1 MRPVWTPTEAESM
14 RIGTLARTIA
24 ESPTLALND
33 KANQLKAQGEAL
45 IHLGSGEPKSMA
57 PIDAILAASA
67 KLVSAD
73 VKYTPTAGILPLRKA
88 VIAYTEQHYGRT
100 VSPKNVMVAA
110 GAKPA
115 LYAALAA
122 MVDPGD
128 EVVFPA
134 PYWVSYP
141 EMVRMVGGRPVV
153 VAPPDG
159 AFEPLRGDL
168 EAAITDRTKAL
179 ILNSPNNPSGAVYS
193 RDLIAWLVEL
203 CERRDIFLIMDD
215 IYHQLVFDGCTA
227 PSAFAFTDR
236 PIDESRVIVINGVSK
251 VYAMTGFRIG
261 WAVGAREVIEVM
273 TNIQA
278 QSTSCPSA
286 LLQAA
291 ALGALQGDQSG
302 VESLRLTLMTHRDV
316 LVRELAAIPGV
327 RVTVPK
333 GTFYCLPDF
342 RAYDGDSMRLSGFLL
357 DRALVATVPGKDFG
371 MEGHLRISYC
381 GSVREI
387 VEGVRRIRWA
397 LDPDSPRDIH
407 IGDRLCTR
415 GW

>member
-1 MRPVWTPTEAESM
+1 M

-24 ESPTLALND
+24 ESPTLALNE
-33 KANQLKAQGEAL
+33 KANLLKARGEAL

-88 VIAYTEQHYGRT
+88 VVAYTEAHYGRT
-100 VSPKNVMVAA
+100 VDPKNVMIAA

-122 MVDPGD
+122 VVDPGD

-141 EMVRMVGGRPVV
+141 EMVRMVGGVPVV

-159 AFEPLRGDL
+159 AFEPRRADL
-168 EAAITDRTKAL
+168 EAAINDRTKVI

-193 RDLIAWLVEL
+193 RELVAWLVEL

-215 IYHQLVFDGCTA
+215 IYNRLVFDGCAA
-227 PSAFAFTDR
+227 PSAYALTDR
-236 PIDESRVIVINGVSK
+236 PTDESRVIVINGVSK
-251 VYAMTGFRIG
+251 AYAMTGFRIG
-261 WAVGAREVIEVM
+261 WAVAARELIGVM

-291 ALGALQGDQSG
+291 ALGALEGDQSG

-316 LVRELAAIPGV
+316 LVRELSAIPGV
-327 RVTVPK
+327 RVTVPQ

-342 RAYDGDSMRLSGFLL
+342 RAYDNDSMRLSAFLL
-357 DRALVATVPGKDFG
+357 DKALVATVPGKDFG

-381 GSVREI
+381 GSVRDI
-387 VEGVRRIRWA
+387 IEGVRRIRWA
-397 LDPDSPRDIH
+397 LDPQSPREIF
-407 IGDRLCTR
+407 IGDRLHTR
-415 GW
+415 DW